1 MWAHESSREAFK
13 KRNNRTPS
21 YPKLIRPGF
30 VISYNKAPI
39 TMKTITVNGSPEGMT
54 AIMVPKSE
62 TPYHDHDTVT
72 LQSAD
77 GKESEERT
85 IFRVVDA
92 GEDKWELQFE

>member
-1 MWAHESSREAFK
+1 MR
-13 KRNNRTPS
+13 
-21 YPKLIRPGF
+21 
-30 VISYNKAPI
+30 
-39 TMKTITVNGSPEGMT
+39 TITVNGSPEGMT

-62 TPYHDHDTVT
+62 SPYHDHDTIT

-77 GKESEERT
+77 GSESVSKT